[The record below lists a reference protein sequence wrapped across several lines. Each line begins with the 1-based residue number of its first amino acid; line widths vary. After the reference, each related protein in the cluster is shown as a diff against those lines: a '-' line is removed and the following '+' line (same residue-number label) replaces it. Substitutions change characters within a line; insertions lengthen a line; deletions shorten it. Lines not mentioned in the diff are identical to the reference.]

1 MNILWLGRRLVLP
14 ALGSVHFL
22 AVLAIFESATQG
34 TFAEE
39 VSKRMAATG
48 RLNADPSADQLPAGF
63 KVERYLRLW
72 ERNPFT
78 LPSPAVP
85 ETPPSALDNLYLIG
99 WLNDGDKEL
108 IYVQNWLTNEVQ
120 RITPRAND
128 NNLRLIEIHLS
139 SDLRL
144 VNAVIAAGQ
153 ERATVKFH
161 FDSRVAP
168 GITSS
173 TLAKNETNTSSGQV
187 PIPSNTTS
195 RYYPGV
201 PRVRTEGDNPSL
213 NKRSKFA
220 PKAEAPLPGQS

>member
-1 MNILWLGRRLVLP
+1 MNILWLGRHLALPTLV
-14 ALGSVHFL
+14 SVLFL
-22 AVLAIFESATQG
+22 AVLAILESATQG

-39 VSKRMAATG
+39 ASKRMAATD
-48 RLNADPSADQLPAGF
+48 RVNADPSADQLLAGF
-63 KVERYLRLW
+63 KVERYVPLW

-85 ETPPSALDNLYLIG
+85 ETRPSALDNLYLIG
-99 WLNDGDKEL
+99 WLNDADKEL
-108 IYVQNWLTNEVQ
+108 IYVQNSQTNEVQ
-120 RITPRAND
+120 RITPRANA
-128 NNLRLIEIHLS
+128 NNLRLVGIHLS

-144 VNAVIAAGQ
+144 VDAVIAADQ

-201 PRVRTEGDNPSL
+201 PRVRTEGDSPSL

-220 PKAEAPLPGQS
+220 PKANAPLSGQS

>member
-1 MNILWLGRRLVLP
+1 MNILWLSRRLALP
-14 ALGSVHFL
+14 ALGSALFL
-22 AVLAIFESATQG
+22 VLLAIFEAATQG

-39 VSKRMAATG
+39 ASKRIAATDG
-48 RLNADPSADQLPAGF
+48 VNSDPSADQLPAGL
-63 KVERYLRLW
+63 KVERYVRLW

-78 LPSPAVP
+78 LPSRAVP
-85 ETPPSALDNLYLIG
+85 ETPPSALENLYLIG

-108 IYVQNWLTNEVQ
+108 IYVQNWQTNEVQ

-128 NNLRLIEIHLS
+128 NNLRLVGIHLN

-144 VNAVIAAGQ
+144 VDAVIAADQ
-153 ERATVKFH
+153 ERATVKFR
-161 FDSRVAP
+161 FDSGVAP

-173 TLAKNETNTSSGQV
+173 TLAENEANTSSGQV
-187 PIPSNTTS
+187 PISSNTTS

-213 NKRSKFA
+213 NKRSKLA
-220 PKAEAPLPGQS
+220 PKAKASLPGQS

>member
-1 MNILWLGRRLVLP
+1 MNILWLGRRLALP
-14 ALGSVHFL
+14 TLGSVLFL
-22 AVLAIFESATQG
+22 AVLAIFESATRG
-34 TFAEE
+34 TFADEA
-39 VSKRMAATG
+39 SKRMAATD
-48 RLNADPSADQLPAGF
+48 RVDADPSSADQLPAGF

-78 LPSPAVP
+78 LSQAVP
-85 ETPPSALDNLYLIG
+85 ETRPSALENLYLIG

-108 IYVQNWLTNEVQ
+108 IYVQNWQTNEVQ

-128 NNLRLIEIHLS
+128 NNLRLIEIRLS

-168 GITSS
+168 GTTSS
-173 TLAKNETNTSSGQV
+173 TLVKNETNTSGGQV
-187 PIPSNTTS
+187 PMPSNTTS

-201 PRVRTEGDNPSL
+201 PRVRTEGDNPSR

-220 PKAEAPLPGQS
+220 PKAKASLPGQS

>member
-14 ALGSVHFL
+14 ALGSVLFL
-22 AVLAIFESATQG
+22 AVLAIFESAMKG

-39 VSKRMAATG
+39 ASNGIVATG

-63 KVERYLRLW
+63 EVERYLRLW

-78 LPSPAVP
+78 LSQAVP
-85 ETPPSALDNLYLIG
+85 ETGPSALENLYLIG
-99 WLNDGDKEL
+99 WLNDGAKEL
-108 IYVQNWLTNEVQ
+108 IYVQNSQTNEVQ

-173 TLAKNETNTSSGQV
+173 TLVKNETNTSSGQV

-201 PRVRTEGDNPSL
+201 PHVRTEGDNPSR

-220 PKAEAPLPGQS
+220 PKAKASLPGQS

>member
-1 MNILWLGRRLVLP
+1 VNVLWLSRRLVLP
-14 ALGSVHFL
+14 ALGSVLFL

-34 TFAEE
+34 TFAE
-39 VSKRMAATG
+39 VASKRMAGTG

-78 LPSPAVP
+78 LSQAVP
-85 ETPPSALDNLYLIG
+85 ETPPSALENLYLIG
-99 WLNDGDKEL
+99 WLNDGAKEL
-108 IYVQNWLTNEVQ
+108 IYVQNWQTNEVQ
-120 RITPRAND
+120 RITPRANA

-220 PKAEAPLPGQS
+220 PKAKAPLPGQS